1 MGPKAPRLI
10 ITDDGASM
18 KSTIRSSFSDIVHRL
33 CMWHNMEKVPE
44 KVGPPTKHDDSFWS
58 RLKAYVRGSKTGDKF
73 EMEWNAIISEFGLH
87 ENYEWFTNRYR
98 IHKSWIPIPLHE
110 NYEWFTNRYP
120 IHSSIDLFIT
130 IYHLL
135 SFSSDLI

>member
-10 ITDDGASM
+10 ITDEGAKM
-18 KSTIRSSFSDIVHRL
+18 KSTIRSSFSDIVHML
-33 CMWHNMEKVPE
+33 YMWHNMEKVPE

-58 RLKAYVRGSKTGDKF
+58 RLKAYVRGSKTRDEF
-73 EMEWNAIISEFGLH
+73 EMEWNVIISEFGLH

-98 IHKSWIPIPLHE
+98 IHKSWIPMQVSSEPLQDL
-110 NYEWFTNRYP
+110 NAQ

>member
-10 ITDDGASM
+10 ITDEGASM
-18 KSTIRSSFSDIVHRL
+18 KSTIRSTFSDIVHML

-58 RLKAYVRGSKTGDKF
+58 RLKAYVRGSKTGDEF
-73 EMEWNAIISEFGLH
+73 EMEWNVIISEFGLH

-98 IHKSWIPIPLHE
+98 IHKSWIPMQVSSEPLQDL
-110 NYEWFTNRYP
+110 NAQ